1 MRKKIGLIVA
11 SIVLLAM
18 QGFAAGKFVLVIDA
32 GHGGKDPGAIGK
44 TSQEKD
50 LNLKVAL
57 AFGSYVEKNCPD
69 VKVIYTRKT
78 DVFVELKERANIA
91 NKNKADLFISI
102 HTNALDG
109 GKISRG
115 FETYTLGMHRAADNL
130 NVAKRENSVIFIEK
144 NYKQTYAGFDPN
156 SAESY
161 IMFEIL
167 QDKNMANSVELA
179 KMIQNEVCSA
189 SGRVNKGVHQAGF
202 LVLRETSMPSCLI
215 EMGFITTPDEE
226 TYLNTKEGQDKIAK
240 GIYNA
245 FVKYKK
251 KYGVK
256 VAQNE
261 NDSQT
266 NEFGPSGDLDMKDL
280 ASNETG
286 LLSAQSDEEDNGND
300 ENIPTNSIV
309 EQDDNLYAV
318 TEYAQPRAV
327 RGIGDISTNTNP
339 QDPVPLSIPDET
351 ALNNSRQQNNPDK
364 EIPAKSP
371 SGNLAVNNQQ
381 TTNAKEKQENIPAN
395 QSATP
400 NNPASPQITT
410 DEKNVL
416 ASHTENVSPQI
427 TDVANKANSQK
438 ITSQE
443 NTKPSQNQAPSH
455 TPTSTT
461 NQKPAQP
468 ATSAQTTN
476 TVQKPAEPVK
486 AQTTDISQ
494 KPQKPVVAQTTNTTQ
509 KPAGPAVVAQT
520 TNTTN
525 TTQKPVEP
533 VVAQT
538 TNTTQKP
545 TEPAVVA
552 QTTNT
557 TQKPAEPAVVG
568 QTTNATQKPVEP
580 AVVAQT
586 TNTTKKPAEPAV
598 VAQTTNTTQK
608 PVEPA
613 VVAQTTN
620 TTQKPAGPS
629 VVAQTSDITQ
639 KPAAPATSVQTTN
652 TTQKPAEPAVV
663 AQTTNTTQK
672 PVEPGVVAQ
681 TTNTTQKP
689 AEPAVVAQTTNTTQK
704 PAEPAVVA
712 QTTNTTQKPAE
723 PGVVAQTANTIQKP
737 AEPGVV
743 AQTTNTTQKPAE
755 PAVVAQTT
763 NTTQKPVEPAV
774 VAQTTDANR
783 QQPKQKHSEERQ
795 QAATLHPG
803 FSELPE
809 VTAPPQGA
817 ILEGKPIFK
826 VQIAATT
833 EPKNINSDFFH
844 GFQNVDAYTEN
855 GMVKYT
861 IGATD
866 NFAEVES
873 LRNTLVDK
881 FPGAFIIAFRDGYK
895 IPLQSA
901 LREYRRQ
908 Q

>member
-443 NTKPSQNQAPSH
+443 NTKPSRNQAPSH

-494 KPQKPVVAQTTNTTQ
+494 KPQKP
-509 KPAGPAVVAQT
+509 VVAQT

-586 TNTTKKPAEPAV
+586 TNTTQKPVEPAV

-613 VVAQTTN
+613 VVAQTTDIS
-620 TTQKPAGPS
+620 QKPAGPA
-629 VVAQTSDITQ
+629 VVAQTTDITQ
-639 KPAAPATSVQTTN
+639 KPATPATSVQTTN

-672 PVEPGVVAQ
+672 PS
-681 TTNTTQKP
+681 
-689 AEPAVVAQTTNTTQK
+689 EPAVVAQTTNTT
-704 PAEPAVVA
+704 
-712 QTTNTTQKPAE
+712 
-723 PGVVAQTANTIQKP
+723 QKP

-763 NTTQKPVEPAV
+763 NTTQKPSEPAVVAQTTDISQKPAGPAVVAQTTNTTQKPAEPAVVAQTTNTTHKPAEPAV
-774 VAQTTDANR
+774 VAQTTDANQ

-795 QAATLHPG
+795 QAATSHPG

-844 GFQNVDAYTEN
+844 GFKNVDAYTEN